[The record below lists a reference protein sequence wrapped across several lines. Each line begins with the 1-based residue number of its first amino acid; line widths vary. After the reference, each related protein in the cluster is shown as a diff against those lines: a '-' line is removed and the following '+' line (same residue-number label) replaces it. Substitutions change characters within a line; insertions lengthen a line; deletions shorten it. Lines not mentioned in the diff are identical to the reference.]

1 MGTFESRGDGP
12 MLGLRARPI
21 RGGAGSNVIRG
32 WCGRGLV
39 CVRVRVCV
47 TTFRGGME
55 CRSVVKM
62 NEASE
67 YLEVSIY
74 ARVYIKSYGA
84 QENFMPE
91 TEEAEVQCHVRI
103 SKSS

>member
-1 MGTFESRGDGP
+1 
-12 MLGLRARPI
+12 
-21 RGGAGSNVIRG
+21 
-32 WCGRGLV
+32 
-39 CVRVRVCV
+39 
-47 TTFRGGME
+47 
-55 CRSVVKM
+55 M

-91 TEEAEVQCHVRI
+91 TEEAEVQCHVRKARLMVQCLFDWVGWCSGCGSTDWSGSCWNGI
-103 SKSS
+103 TIVARRTDIVSDM